1 VNKVFLVTAPD
12 DVTYDAKKI
21 ICVDLDEPQREIVS
35 QTLQRFDTVPTTV
48 LYVWN
53 NNESQEEWL
62 LDKKQKC
69 DLILFNANSENKAL
83 VGYFAAHD
91 NAYYIGELGT
101 LSYVTNRVIHD
112 TDQCHQ
118 LIKEKVYKV

>member
-1 VNKVFLVTAPD
+1 MNKVFLVTAPD
-12 DVTYDAKKI
+12 DVNYDAIKI
-21 ICVDLDEPQREIVS
+21 ICVDLDESQREIVS
-35 QTLQRFDTVPTTV
+35 QTLQRFESVPTTV

-53 NNESQEEWL
+53 NTESQQWL

-69 DLILFNANSENKAL
+69 DLIIFNANSEDKAL

-91 NAYYIGELGT
+91 KAYYMGELGT
-101 LSYVTNRVIHD
+101 LSYITNRVIHD
-112 TDQCHQ
+112 TDECHN